1 MNHAGFGR
9 DFCLSGRG
17 ESACTEWLINESG
30 GIERMKNESFK
41 GIGLIPAIRERILF
55 LSKRDSRIFRIFG
68 LEDRMKWN

>member
-1 MNHAGFGR
+1 
-9 DFCLSGRG
+9 
-17 ESACTEWLINESG
+17 
-30 GIERMKNESFK
+30 MKNESFK

>member
-17 ESACTEWLINESG
+17 ESACAEWLINECG

-41 GIGLIPAIRERILF
+41 GIGLIPAIRKRILF

-68 LEDRMKWN
+68 REDRMKWN

>member
-30 GIERMKNESFK
+30 GIERAKNESFK

-55 LSKRDSRIFRIFG
+55 FVETGFADIPDIRT
-68 LEDRMKWN
+68 